1 MKTDHG
7 KATLTVNKLAKN
19 ILQLKL
25 DIVDDD
31 NINGRHF
38 RTNGLHVNLQGTSRL
53 SMNFLGIMNVL
64 GNFFINLE
72 TS

>member
-1 MKTDHG
+1 MKIDHG

-31 NINGRHF
+31 NINGRRF
-38 RTNGLHVNLQGTSRL
+38 RTNGLHVNLQGSSRL
-53 SMNFLGIMNVL
+53 TMNL
-64 GNFFINLE
+64 
-72 TS
+72 